1 MKLNVVINSE
11 FYNRWPKLRI
21 YNNDQLI
28 DSVECNQTQ
37 LELEYT
43 VNPANGI
50 NKIVFE
56 HHGKNFGDNNIW
68 DVDFNRQGEL
78 QLRIVDI
85 KFDDVSIDHLINE
98 LELATAWTPNQLVTE
113 STEFKNKYNK
123 FVCAGMMVFNG
134 RIEFEYTT
142 PIYEFLIEKKY
153 KVPLDTSIA
162 FFSNKTELFH
172 YDAGL
177 AFAEQIKKI
186 IKQHE

>member
-1 MKLNVVINSE
+1 
-11 FYNRWPKLRI
+11 
-21 YNNDQLI
+21 
-28 DSVECNQTQ
+28 
-37 LELEYT
+37 
-43 VNPANGI
+43 
-50 NKIVFE
+50 
-56 HHGKNFGDNNIW
+56 
-68 DVDFNRQGEL
+68 
-78 QLRIVDI
+78 
-85 KFDDVSIDHLINE
+85 
-98 LELATAWTPNQLVTE
+98 
-113 STEFKNKYNK
+113 
-123 FVCAGMMVFNG
+123 MMVFNG